1 MLPFAASFTI
11 GRKRKEQ
18 VVSIRIKDILIIGL
32 AFFALFFGAGNL
44 IFPPYLGA
52 EGGSQWFEAFAG
64 FVLIDVIITSVGLWA
79 LNRAG
84 GSSVALDAVLDKG
97 PALALN
103 TLAILCTGV
112 LIAAPR
118 TAATTYEMSVQPFF
132 GDSIGLLPVSIV
144 FFAIVLALTYRQSR
158 LVDIVGRFLT
168 PVLVVCIVV
177 LIVVG
182 LVNPLGIPGAAT
194 ASSPLGDG
202 IAAGYQA
209 MDILCIVG
217 FAIVMQDTVRTFGY
231 GTGKLSMKVTAL
243 ACIVAAVL
251 LVAIYGGLTYLG
263 ATVSN
268 GFDPTVSQA
277 ELLVSIAYDLMGQTG
292 VAILG
297 VIVGFACLTTAI
309 GLSGAAASYFERIT
323 KGRIRYRP
331 ALVAIVAVNALL
343 CNLGLSAIIELAQ
356 PILDLVIPPFM
367 TTVMLILFV
376 NRIRSIWTYRGA
388 AAGATLASAVLVLH
402 SLTGALPI
410 VEALPLYSVGFAWI
424 PFAILGGVAGAI
436 GARISKS
443 CNPNALTPAQ
453 RVQKL
458 LQSSA
463 PPADELSASADA
475 SADKRA

>member
-182 LVNPLGIPGAAT
+182 LVNPLGIPGAPT

-263 ATVSN
+263 ATVSSS
-268 GFDPTVSQA
+268 FDPTVSQA

>member
-1 MLPFAASFTI
+1 MSV
-11 GRKRKEQ
+11 R
-18 VVSIRIKDILIIGL
+18 VKDILIIGL

-52 EGGSQWFEAFAG
+52 EGGELWFEAFAG
-64 FVLIDVIITSVGLWA
+64 FVLIDVVITSVGLWA

-132 GDSIGLLPVSIV
+132 GDSVGLLPVSIV

-182 LVNPLGIPGAAT
+182 LVSPLGIPT
-194 ASSPLGDG
+194 APASSSPLGDG

-217 FAIVMQDTVRTFGY
+217 FAIVMQDTVRIFGY
-231 GTGKLSMKVTAL
+231 GTGALSMRVTAL

-251 LVAIYGGLTYLG
+251 LTAIYGGLTYLG
-263 ATVSN
+263 ATVSA
-268 GFDPTVSQA
+268 GFDPAVSQA
-277 ELLVSIAYDLMGQTG
+277 ELLVSIAHSLMGQAG

-323 KGRIRYRP
+323 GGRIGYRR
-331 ALVAIVAVNALL
+331 ALVTIVVVNAVL

-367 TTVMLILFV
+367 TTVVLILFV

-388 AAGATLASAVLVLH
+388 AAGATVASALMVAE
-402 SLTGALPI
+402 SLTGLLPA
-410 VEALPLYSVGFAWI
+410 VEALPLYSIGFAWI
-424 PFAILGGVAGAI
+424 PFAVLGGVAGALA
-436 GARISKS
+436 ARVCRKS
-443 CNPNALTPAQ
+443 APDASPAQ
-453 RVQKL
+453 RVERL
-458 LQSSA
+458 VAERS
-463 PPADELSASADA
+463 PFADELTAGAGA
-475 SADKRA
+475 RAPERR

>member
-1 MLPFAASFTI
+1 MSV
-11 GRKRKEQ
+11 R
-18 VVSIRIKDILIIGL
+18 VKDILIIGL

-52 EGGSQWFEAFAG
+52 EGGELWFEAFAG
-64 FVLIDVIITSVGLWA
+64 FVLIDVVITSVGLWA

-132 GDSIGLLPVSIV
+132 GDSVGLLPVSIV
-144 FFAIVLALTYRQSR
+144 FFAVVLALTYRQSR

-182 LVNPLGIPGAAT
+182 LVSPLGIPT
-194 ASSPLGDG
+194 APASSSPLGDG

-231 GTGKLSMKVTAL
+231 GTGALSMRVTAL

-251 LVAIYGGLTYLG
+251 LTAIYGGLTYLG
-263 ATVSN
+263 ATVSA
-268 GFDPTVSQA
+268 GFDPAVSQA
-277 ELLVSIAYDLMGQTG
+277 ELLVSIAHSLMGQAG

-323 KGRIRYRP
+323 GGRIGYRP
-331 ALVAIVAVNALL
+331 ALVAIVVVNAVL
-343 CNLGLSAIIELAQ
+343 CNLGLSTIIELAQ

-367 TTVMLILFV
+367 TTVVLILFV

-388 AAGATLASAVLVLH
+388 AAGATMASALMVAE
-402 SLTGALPI
+402 SLTGLLPA
-410 VEALPLYSVGFAWI
+410 VEALPLYSIGFAWI
-424 PFAILGGVAGAI
+424 PFAVLGGVAGALA
-436 GARISKS
+436 ARICRKS
-443 CNPNALTPAQ
+443 APDASPAQ
-453 RVQKL
+453 RVERL
-458 LQSSA
+458 VAERS
-463 PPADELSASADA
+463 PFADELTAGADA
-475 SADKRA
+475 RASERR

>member
-1 MLPFAASFTI
+1 M
-11 GRKRKEQ
+11 
-18 VVSIRIKDILIIGL
+18 SIRIKDILIIGL

-168 PVLVVCIVV
+168 PVLVICIVV

-182 LVNPLGIPGAAT
+182 LVNPLGIPGAPT

-263 ATVSN
+263 ATVSS

-277 ELLVSIAYDLMGQTG
+277 ELLVSIAYGLMGQTG

-436 GARISKS
+436 GARISKGR
-443 CNPNALTPAQ
+443 NPNALTPAQ

-458 LQSSA
+458 LQSSP

-475 SADKRA
+475 KADKRA